1 MTNHTKTVLL
11 LVITCLKLTGKN
23 MNDVRFSFDIL
34 EYYKD
39 TVLHKSRGNFYQDHL
54 KNLKYDFNYLMEGNF
69 AERN

>member
-1 MTNHTKTVLL
+1 
-11 LVITCLKLTGKN
+11 